1 MPVCLC
7 IIIVYSLFLSCS
19 GGFRTF
25 DLMQINYEPEHSE
38 SANSVK
44 AKLIRIRMSTGS
56 LPKCIRLILLLALS
70 HFVKYRKNRP
80 VTIRN
85 ATKSPKFPYSIIVR
99 DKSKVNDHCFIQAHL
114 GGISPQTSN
123 SPPKNL
129 RRGLLL
135 CECNTCKLTECSKLT
150 K

>member
-1 MPVCLC
+1 M
-7 IIIVYSLFLSCS
+7 
-19 GGFRTF
+19 
-25 DLMQINYEPEHSE
+25 
-38 SANSVK
+38 SA
-44 AKLIRIRMSTGS
+44 GS

-114 GGISPQTSN
+114 GGF
-123 SPPKNL
+123 PPKL
-129 RRGLLL
+129 RIPPKELEARSV
-135 CECNTCKLTECSKLT
+135 TM
-150 K
+150 

>member
-44 AKLIRIRMSTGS
+44 AKSAGS

-70 HFVKYRKNRP
+70 YFVKYRKNRP

-114 GGISPQTSN
+114 GGGFPPN
-123 SPPKNL
+123 FEFPPKEL
-129 RRGLLL
+129 EARSV
-135 CECNTCKLTECSKLT
+135 TM
-150 K
+150 